1 VSRRHPVRPLL
12 SVALLGA
19 WVGAA
24 LLTAAVVAPAA
35 FAVLPTR
42 ALAGA
47 LVGRILP
54 VVFLA
59 GLVVGAVAAA
69 LGDRALPHGRVRIG
83 AGVVLAL
90 SCAVA
95 QFLVAPRIQRLREQ
109 IGPVLEAIAP
119 EDPRRMAFGRLH
131 GVSVL
136 LLGVGLVAAAVAL
149 TSLLLALRQRS

>member
-1 VSRRHPVRPLL
+1 MRPLL

-19 WVGAA
+19 WVGGA

-47 LVGRILP
+47 LVGRVLP
-54 VVFLA
+54 VVFLS
-59 GLVVGAVAAA
+59 GLVVGAAAAA
-69 LGDRALPHGRVRIG
+69 LGGRALPHGRVRVG
-83 AGVVLAL
+83 AGIAMAL
-90 SCAVA
+90 SCAAA

-109 IGPVLEAIAP
+109 IGPVLEAVAP
-119 EDPRRMAFGRLH
+119 DDPRRLAFGRLH

-136 LLGVGLVAAAVAL
+136 LLGIGLVAAGVAL
-149 TSLLLALRQRS
+149 ASLLLALRQRS

>member
-1 VSRRHPVRPLL
+1 MRPLL

-24 LLTAAVVAPAA
+24 VLTASVVAPAA

-47 LVGRILP
+47 LVGRVLP
-54 VVFLA
+54 VVFLS

-69 LGDRALPHGRVRIG
+69 LGGRALPHARVRLG
-83 AGVVLAL
+83 AGIALAL
-90 SCAVA
+90 SCAAA

-109 IGPVLEAIAP
+109 IGPVLEAVAAD
-119 EDPRRMAFGRLH
+119 DPRRLAFGRLH

-136 LLGVGLVAAAVAL
+136 LLGIGLVAAAVAL